1 MKFKVGDRVRLTV
14 DKPVSNVYVGYI
26 GTVVD
31 YAPYYAEY
39 DMYFV
44 EFTTNTTWVAAVN
57 LELIP
62 DEQSETV
69 ITKYVVIYERCDGS
83 IVACD
88 TLYDSKE
95 QARQTFEAVY
105 KPEVIVAIKE
115 VSWVKK

>member
-1 MKFKVGDRVRLTV
+1 MKFKVGDRVRYII
-14 DKPVSNVYVGYI
+14 DNPNMNVYVGYI
-26 GTVVD
+26 GTVLKFD
-31 YAPYYAEY
+31 SESDLYY
-39 DMYFV
+39 V
-44 EFTTNTTWVAAVN
+44 QFTTTTDWFKAGN
-57 LELIP
+57 LELKP
-62 DEQSETV
+62 DEPSETV